1 MTMKKEDMHSS
12 DFDELTQNDRISPL
26 DFKEPEL
33 HDFDVTT
40 VFELDLEPEKKS
52 RTLFG
57 KRQARR
63 ANVKIREDLLEE
75 KQPEENPVVLEPEA
89 KEEAVVVEPEAK
101 DEVMVALEPEV
112 KEEAVVVE
120 SKPEQAITTEDI
132 EDEDEVVFAQSI
144 EEELDEAMDEALEE
158 MEDEEEEEVP
168 SLSDEK
174 CLYDEEEDLDL
185 FEDKKRFFLSQ
196 YSIIEDYLREQS
208 QDGYHFVRHEGKKYY
223 FVEGEPTN
231 YYYSIDYFKNEPT
244 PEQWQQWESEGWKLI
259 SKEAGKKKKEAG
271 WFYFRNLQNEGE
283 YRKEIDNDEE
293 KYRFFK
299 KYSNSCRSTL
309 FLIFICMFCCLV
321 TAFLQYEFKG
331 YLWGIAIC
339 AIVFLLS
346 FIFFVAYY
354 RMLRHSKKR
363 VRLLKARLRVK
374 EANRVQME
382 KESYDVSETEDQLE
396 SDWNTV
402 TGKIEEKE
410 DKGLKRRLK
419 RSKDEGQ

>member
-158 MEDEEEEEVP
+158 MEDDFSTQE
-168 SLSDEK
+168 
-174 CLYDEEEDLDL
+174 
-185 FEDKKRFFLSQ
+185 R
-196 YSIIEDYLREQS
+196 
-208 QDGYHFVRHEGKKYY
+208 QDC
-223 FVEGEPTN
+223 
-231 YYYSIDYFKNEPT
+231 I
-244 PEQWQQWESEGWKLI
+244 
-259 SKEAGKKKKEAG
+259 
-271 WFYFRNLQNEGE
+271 
-283 YRKEIDNDEE
+283 
-293 KYRFFK
+293 
-299 KYSNSCRSTL
+299 CR
-309 FLIFICMFCCLV
+309 
-321 TAFLQYEFKG
+321 
-331 YLWGIAIC
+331 
-339 AIVFLLS
+339 
-346 FIFFVAYY
+346 
-354 RMLRHSKKR
+354 
-363 VRLLKARLRVK
+363 
-374 EANRVQME
+374 
-382 KESYDVSETEDQLE
+382 
-396 SDWNTV
+396 
-402 TGKIEEKE
+402 
-410 DKGLKRRLK
+410 
-419 RSKDEGQ
+419 